1 MALPDDAPIEEL
13 VKAFG
18 VSTLA
23 GALTPAAQ
31 RLTKYDLLRLWGTD
45 NTGTALLAYAASGP
59 PPATQLERNAANA
72 GLKLTVEDI
81 SSIQRVFGK
90 PTIPENE
97 LADVS
102 AETINIYCCCCPCCC
117 ATAVLD
123 PVRQTVA

>member
-45 NTGTALLAYAASGP
+45 NTRTALLAYAASGP
-59 PPATQLERNAANA
+59 PAPTQLERTAGQA
-72 GLKLTVEDI
+72 GLELSVEDI

-90 PTIPENE
+90 PTIPEDE
-97 LADVS
+97 LALAALPD
-102 AETINIYCCCCPCCC
+102 INVYCCCCPCCC